1 MVKLSSAFRL
11 LRLMI
16 GISRCS
22 WITRAGKLAAY
33 IVLATSSAGSAQ
45 AQYLDARLIPRG
57 ALRID
62 FSPRYTNYDLR
73 FSFGTPGIS
82 DGTAEPLGTDL
93 TVDTAGSN
101 IFPTFSGAENA
112 IRSLTGD
119 ATYRLNVGKFSTIRD
134 ADVRHFPFGFALGV
148 SERLTVRLNIPIVTT
163 RSQVT
168 FTSDTTDANVGWN
181 LANENYGNATTA
193 ADAAAL
199 INQLSAA
206 ISEIEAMIAAG
217 NFGCPTGPGCDQA
230 RSIVTRAMTLLG
242 NLFALTGLGAG
253 AEAVAFAPLATSA
266 AGAAVLAEIAAVALN
281 LQALGASPVTA
292 TLPLPTGRVSADD
305 INNFLLAGPDF
316 MALPIGFN
324 RQTRFGDIEIG
335 ARFGV
340 LMNATTRAVLTTTI
354 RLPTGRPSSADNFVD
369 IGTGDGQTDVELG
382 IEAAFEPGNS
392 IGVSFG
398 ASYTLQLA
406 HTLNR
411 RVTTPDAPIV
421 PVSHRFLVKRD
432 LGNVI
437 RFSAYPTIRLSS
449 AFRVFG
455 SVHYFRKGRDSFS
468 YVNPIQADLIRPD
481 VRQLEAETEMRA
493 LSYGGGIAYRS
504 DQTSRGRT
512 LPIEAGLNYRAAFS
526 GSGGLTPKT
535 NSMQLYLRLFFQAFG
550 Q

>member
-11 LRLMI
+11 LRFMI
-16 GISRCS
+16 QIFCRS
-22 WITRAGKLAAY
+22 WVTRAGKFAAY
-33 IVLATSSAGSAQ
+33 IALALSAAGSAH

-62 FSPRYTNYDLR
+62 FSPHYTNYNLR
-73 FSFGTPGIS
+73 FSLTPGVA

-119 ATYRLNVGKFSTIRD
+119 AAYRLNVGKFSTIRD

-148 SERLTVRLNIPIVTT
+148 SQRLTVRLNIPIVTT

-181 LANENYGNATTA
+181 LANENYGDPTSA

-199 INQLSAA
+199 ISQLSAA
-206 ISEIEAMIAAG
+206 ISEIEALIAAG

-230 RSIVTRAMTLLG
+230 RSVVTRATTLLG

-266 AGAAVLAEIAAVALN
+266 AGAAVLAEIAVVALN
-281 LQALGASPVTA
+281 LQALGATPVTV
-292 TLPLPTGRVSADD
+292 TLPLPTGRLSADD
-305 INNFLLAGPDF
+305 INNVLLAGPDF
-316 MALPIGFN
+316 AALPIGFN

-335 ARFGV
+335 ARFGL
-340 LMNATTRAVLTTTI
+340 LMNATSRAVLTTTV

-392 IGVSFG
+392 IGLSFG

-406 HTLNR
+406 HSLDR
-411 RVTTPDAPIV
+411 RVTTPDAPLV
-421 PVSHRFLVKRD
+421 PVSYRFLVKRD
-432 LGNVI
+432 LGDVI
-437 RFSAYPTIRLSS
+437 RFSAYPTVRLGSR
-449 AFRVFG
+449 FRVFG
-455 SVHYFRKGRDSFS
+455 SVRYFRKGRASFTYPGS
-468 YVNPIQADLIRPD
+468 PPAGALDLA
-481 VRQLEAETEMRA
+481 VLEVETEMRT

-504 DQTSRGRT
+504 DQTSTGRT
-512 LPIEAGLNYRAAFS
+512 LPIEAGLNYSAAFY
-526 GSGGLTPKT
+526 GSGGQTPKT
-535 NSMQLYLRLFFQAFG
+535 NSMQFYLRLFFQAFG

>member
-1 MVKLSSAFRL
+1 MIWIFR
-11 LRLMI
+11 R
-16 GISRCS
+16 S

-33 IVLATSSAGSAQ
+33 IVLALSSAGSAR

-62 FSPRYTNYDLR
+62 FSPRYTNYNLR
-73 FSFGTPGIS
+73 FSFGTPGIA

-119 ATYRLNVGKFSTIRD
+119 AAYRLNVGKFSTIRD

-148 SERLTVRLNIPIVTT
+148 SQRLTVRLNIPIVTT

-181 LANENYGNATTA
+181 LANENYGDAA

-199 INQLSAA
+199 ISELSAA

-217 NFGCPTGPGCDQA
+217 DFGCPTGPGCDQA
-230 RSIVTRAMTLLG
+230 RGIVMRATTLLD

-266 AGAAVLAEIAAVALN
+266 AGAAVLAEIAAVALE

-292 TLPLPTGRVSADD
+292 ALLLPTGRLSADD
-305 INNFLLAGPDF
+305 IDSLLTGPDF
-316 MALPIGFN
+316 AALPIGFN

-335 ARFGV
+335 ARFGL
-340 LMNATTRAVLTTTI
+340 LMNATTRAVLTTTV

-392 IGVSFG
+392 VGLSFG

-406 HTLNR
+406 HSLDR
-411 RVTTPDAPIV
+411 RVATPDAPLV
-421 PVSHRFLVKRD
+421 PVSRRFLVRRN
-432 LGNVI
+432 LGDVI

-468 YVNPIQADLIRPD
+468 YPGSSPAGAVDPAP
-481 VRQLEAETEMRA
+481 LEVETEMRA

>member
-1 MVKLSSAFRL
+1 
-11 LRLMI
+11 MI
-16 GISRCS
+16 GIFRRS
-22 WITRAGKLAAY
+22 WITRAVKFAAY
-33 IVLATSSAGSAQ
+33 IVVALSGAGSAH

-62 FSPRYTNYDLR
+62 FSPHYTNYNLR
-73 FSFGTPGIS
+73 FSFGTPGVA

-101 IFPTFSGAENA
+101 IFPTFSDAENA
-112 IRSLTGD
+112 VRSLTGD
-119 ATYRLNVGKFSTIRD
+119 AAYRLNVGKFLTIRD

-148 SERLTVRLNIPIVTT
+148 SQRLTVRLNIPIVTT

-181 LANENYGNATTA
+181 LANENYGNETTA

-199 INQLSAA
+199 ISQLSAA
-206 ISEIEAMIAAG
+206 ISEIEAMITAG
-217 NFGCPTGPGCDQA
+217 DFGCPSGPGCDQA
-230 RSIVTRAMTLLG
+230 RGIVMRATTLLG
-242 NLFALTGLGAG
+242 NLFALTGLGAD
-253 AEAVAFAPLATSA
+253 AEAVAFAPLETSA
-266 AGAAVLAEIAAVALN
+266 AGAAVLAEIAAVALE
-281 LQALGASPVTA
+281 LQALGASPVTG
-292 TLPLPTGRVSADD
+292 TLPLPTGRLSADA
-305 INNFLLAGPDF
+305 INDTLLCGPDCPHF
-316 MALPIGFN
+316 AALPIGFN

-335 ARFGV
+335 AWFGL
-340 LMNATTRAVLTTTI
+340 LMNATTRAVLTTTV

-392 IGVSFG
+392 VGLSFG

-406 HTLNR
+406 HSLVR
-411 RVTTPDAPIV
+411 RVTTPDAPLV

-437 RFSAYPTIRLSS
+437 RFSAYPTVRLSS
-449 AFRVFG
+449 VFRVFG

-468 YVNPIQADLIRPD
+468 YPSLSPAGGLDLAL
-481 VRQLEAETEMRA
+481 LEVETEMRA

-550 Q
+550 P

>member
-1 MVKLSSAFRL
+1 MTGIFR
-11 LRLMI
+11 R
-16 GISRCS
+16 S
-22 WITRAGKLAAY
+22 WITRAVKFAAY
-33 IVLATSSAGSAQ
+33 IALALSGAGSAH

-62 FSPRYTNYDLR
+62 FSPHYTNYNLR
-73 FSFGTPGIS
+73 FSFGTPGIA

-119 ATYRLNVGKFSTIRD
+119 AAYRLNVGKFSTIRD

-148 SERLTVRLNIPIVTT
+148 SRRLTVRLNIPIVTT

-168 FTSDTTDANVGWN
+168 FTNDTTDANVGWN
-181 LANENYGNATTA
+181 MADENYGTTTTA

-206 ISEIEAMIAAG
+206 ISEIEALIAAG
-217 NFGCPTGPGCDQA
+217 NFGCPTGPACDQA
-230 RSIVTRAMTLLG
+230 RGVVTRATALLG
-242 NLFALTGLGAG
+242 NLFAITGLGAG

-266 AGAAVLAEIAAVALN
+266 AGAAVLAEIAAVASE
-281 LQALGASPVTA
+281 LQALGTSPVTA
-292 TLPLPTGRVSADD
+292 TLPLPTGRLSADD

-316 MALPIGFN
+316 TALPIGFN
-324 RQTRFGDIEIG
+324 RQTKFGDIEIG
-335 ARFGV
+335 ARFGL
-340 LMNATTRAVLTTTI
+340 LMNATTRAVLTTTV

-392 IGVSFG
+392 VGLSFG

-406 HTLNR
+406 HSLVR

-421 PVSHRFLVKRD
+421 PLSHRFLVKRD
-432 LGNVI
+432 LGDVI

-449 AFRVFG
+449 VFRVFG

-468 YVNPIQADLIRPD
+468 YPGSSPAGALDLAL
-481 VRQLEAETEMRA
+481 LEVETEMRA

-535 NSMQLYLRLFFQAFG
+535 NSMQFYLRLFFHAFG

>member
-33 IVLATSSAGSAQ
+33 IVLATSSAGSAH

-62 FSPRYTNYDLR
+62 FSPHYTNYNLR
-73 FSFGTPGIS
+73 FSFGTPGIA

-119 ATYRLNVGKFSTIRD
+119 AAYRLNVGKFLTIRD
-134 ADVRHFPFGFALGV
+134 ADVRHFPFGFALGL
-148 SERLTVRLNIPIVTT
+148 SQRLTVRLNIPIVTT

-181 LANENYGNATTA
+181 LANENYGDATTA

-199 INQLSAA
+199 ISQLSAA

-230 RSIVTRAMTLLG
+230 RSIVTRATTLLG

-253 AEAVAFAPLATSA
+253 AEAVAFAPLATST

-292 TLPLPTGRVSADD
+292 TLPLPTGRLSADD
-305 INNFLLAGPDF
+305 INNVLLAGPDF
-316 MALPIGFN
+316 AALPIGFN
-324 RQTRFGDIEIG
+324 RQTKFGDIEIG
-335 ARFGV
+335 ARFGL
-340 LMNATTRAVLTTTI
+340 LMNATTRAVLTTTV

-411 RVTTPDAPIV
+411 RVTTPDAPLV

-468 YVNPIQADLIRPD
+468 YPGSSPAGALDLA
-481 VRQLEAETEMRA
+481 VLEVETEMRA

>member
-11 LRLMI
+11 LRFMI
-16 GISRCS
+16 GILRGS
-22 WITRAGKLAAY
+22 WITRAGKFAAY
-33 IVLATSSAGSAQ
+33 IVVALSCVGSAR
-45 AQYLDARLIPRG
+45 AQYLDARLVPRG

-62 FSPRYTNYDLR
+62 FSPHYTNYNLR
-73 FSFGTPGIS
+73 FSFGTPGIA

-101 IFPTFSGAENA
+101 IFPTFSGAEDA

-119 ATYRLNVGKFSTIRD
+119 AAYRLNVGKFSTIRD

-148 SERLTVRLNIPIVTT
+148 SQRLTVRLNIPIVTT

-181 LANENYGNATTA
+181 LADENYGDATTA

-199 INQLSAA
+199 ISQLSAA

-217 NFGCPTGPGCDQA
+217 NFGCPSGPGCDLA
-230 RSIVTRAMTLLG
+230 RSTVTRATTLLG
-242 NLFALTGLGAG
+242 NLFAITGLGAG

-266 AGAAVLAEIAAVALN
+266 AGVAMLADIATVALN
-281 LQALGASPVTA
+281 LQAQGATPVTA
-292 TLPLPTGRVSADD
+292 TLPLPTGRLSADD
-305 INNFLLAGPDF
+305 INNALLAGPDF
-316 MALPIGFN
+316 AALPIGFN
-324 RQTRFGDIEIG
+324 RQTKFGDIEIG
-335 ARFGV
+335 ARFGL
-340 LMNATTRAVLTTTI
+340 LMNATARAALTTTV

-369 IGTGDGQTDVELG
+369 IGTGDGQTDIELG
-382 IEAAFEPGNS
+382 LEAAFEPGNS
-392 IGVSFG
+392 IGLSFG

-406 HTLNR
+406 HSLDR
-411 RVTTPDAPIV
+411 RVTTPDAPLV

-449 AFRVFG
+449 VFRVFG
-455 SVHYFRKGRDSFS
+455 SVHYFRKGQDSFS
-468 YVNPIQADLIRPD
+468 YPGSSPAGALDLAL
-481 VRQLEAETEMRA
+481 LEVETEMRA

-504 DQTSRGRT
+504 DQTSRGQT

>member
-1 MVKLSSAFRL
+1 MGLS
-11 LRLMI
+11 
-16 GISRCS
+16 
-22 WITRAGKLAAY
+22 
-33 IVLATSSAGSAQ
+33 Q
-45 AQYLDARLIPRG
+45 
-57 ALRID
+57 
-62 FSPRYTNYDLR
+62 
-73 FSFGTPGIS
+73 
-82 DGTAEPLGTDL
+82 
-93 TVDTAGSN
+93 
-101 IFPTFSGAENA
+101 
-112 IRSLTGD
+112 
-119 ATYRLNVGKFSTIRD
+119 
-134 ADVRHFPFGFALGV
+134 
-148 SERLTVRLNIPIVTT
+148 RLTVRLNIPIVTT

-168 FTSDTTDANVGWN
+168 FTSDTTNANVGWN
-181 LANENYGNATTA
+181 LANENYGDAA

-199 INQLSAA
+199 ISELSAA

-217 NFGCPTGPGCDQA
+217 NFGCPTGPGCDLA
-230 RSIVTRAMTLLG
+230 RGVVTRATILLG
-242 NLFALTGLGAG
+242 NLFAITGLGA
-253 AEAVAFAPLATSA
+253 EPVAFAPLATSA
-266 AGAAVLAEIAAVALN
+266 AGAAVLAEIAVVTVN
-281 LQALGASPVTA
+281 LQAMGASPVTA
-292 TLPLPTGRVSADD
+292 TLPLPTGRLSADD
-305 INNFLLAGPDF
+305 LNNVLLAGPDF
-316 MALPIGFN
+316 AALPIGFN
-324 RQTRFGDIEIG
+324 RQTKFGDIEIG
-335 ARFGV
+335 ARFGL
-340 LMNATTRAVLTTTI
+340 LMNATTRAVLTTTV

-411 RVTTPDAPIV
+411 RVTTPDAPLV

-449 AFRVFG
+449 VFRVFG

-468 YVNPIQADLIRPD
+468 YPGSSPAGALDLAL
-481 VRQLEAETEMRA
+481 LEVETEMRA

-504 DQTSRGRT
+504 DQTSRGRA

-550 Q
+550 P